1 MPVYHR
7 FYDTRLLLLSIPAVL
22 IVFQRRRL
30 LGALIAVLTVLAG
43 ISVQYR
49 VQIYLMQHSQW
60 QYVLAH
66 KFLFIFLLRQQNLE
80 LLILFCLYL
89 VAISSMRFS
98 GTTKI
103 DSFPAHERAIPLHAK

>member
-1 MPVYHR
+1 
-7 FYDTRLLLLSIPAVL
+7 LLSIPAVL
-22 IVFQRRRL
+22 IVFQRHRP
-30 LGALIAVLTVLAG
+30 LGTLIAVLTVLAG

-49 VQIYLMQHSQW
+49 VQIYLLQHSQW

-89 VAISSMRFS
+89 IAISSMRFS
-98 GTTKI
+98 GTAKI
-103 DSFPAHERAIPLHAK
+103 DSYPAHEPAIPLHAK